1 MLRFSA
7 PRSCLSIPLLVKP
20 AEAVAT
26 EFVYISG
33 LLGGPTQELHG
44 QHFNASG
51 FAHHHRATRDFATV
65 GDVAPSIAISLVRLV
80 DSVVQTPKVTAGL
93 SQPAVAIL
101 SDISEGVLGFKYPGI
116 DDNKIINSS
125 TTLMHNLSQLRT
137 STSHFN
143 NLTTTLDSCPFN
155 TFARGSSI
163 IFKSALSTASFL
175 CSHAGHGAR
184 AMWKLAVFF
193 TDDPVSFLS
202 NPLLISYRHIFPR
215 TSSWMKSF
223 LHRP

>member
-1 MLRFSA
+1 MF
-7 PRSCLSIPLLVKP
+7 IHPLLVKP
-20 AEAVAT
+20 AEDVAT

-33 LLGGPTQELHG
+33 LLGGPAQELRG

-51 FAHHHRATRDFATV
+51 FAHHCRATRDFTTV
-65 GDVAPSIAISLVRLV
+65 GDLPPSVAISLVRLV
-80 DSVVQTPKVTAGL
+80 DSDVQPPKVTAGL

-101 SDISEGVLGFKYPGI
+101 SDISKGVLGFKYPAI

-125 TTLMHNLSQLRT
+125 TTLSQLGT

-155 TFARGSSI
+155 TFTRGSSL

-175 CSHAGHGAR
+175 CSRAGHGTR

>member
-1 MLRFSA
+1 MPRFSA
-7 PRSCLSIPLLVKP
+7 TRSCLSIPLSVKP

-33 LLGGPTQELHG
+33 LLGGPAQKLHG

-51 FAHHHRATRDFATV
+51 FAHYRRATRNFATV
-65 GDVAPSIAISLVRLV
+65 GDVAPSVAISLVRLV
-80 DSVVQTPKVTAGL
+80 DSDVQPPKVTAGL
-93 SQPAVAIL
+93 SQPAVVIL
-101 SDISEGVLGFKYPGI
+101 SDISKGVLGFKYPPI

-125 TTLMHNLSQLRT
+125 TTLVHTLSQLGT

-143 NLTTTLDSCPFN
+143 NLATTLDSCPFN
-155 TFARGSSI
+155 TFARGSSL

-193 TDDPVSFLS
+193 TDDPVSLLC
-202 NPLLISYRHIFPR
+202 NPLLISY
-215 TSSWMKSF
+215 
-223 LHRP
+223 